1 MQKLTSIY
9 KEISEASTQYGQ
21 LNWILYTTGIDQ
33 GVEPALQKVLSIF
46 KDKKNFDIICTLKD
60 SRLNDLDK
68 RRVEIAFKDFRSFHL
83 SPELNQVKDA
93 IISKSTELSKV
104 LNTHRNQIDGK
115 EVNGTYISEVLASS
129 DDEALRKKAYLS
141 RASVNKKLV
150 DAGFLELI
158 KLRKEYAILSGENDF
173 VSLRLKESE
182 LSKELFKSWSEI
194 TRKYLPNRLKNQREF
209 GKKFLKREELKPWD
223 LRYLESKIA
232 PFLNTN
238 VDIVSFLQ
246 PLTKLYSYFDFDLN
260 KMNIT
265 FDVFPRKNK
274 SEWGYQFTITP
285 GKDSRILANVDNK
298 YHNYFVLLHEAGH
311 AVHYNNIDAD
321 DHILNDG
328 ISGII
333 SEGIANLFGYMA
345 NQEIFFKDFFE
356 EKIADARTQFALL
369 NQWSKMNLLS
379 AVEPILFDHELY
391 QQNLSSLDDI
401 NHLKTKMALELN
413 GIPDCGYEPNW
424 AYLIHHTTHPI
435 YLHNY
440 FMGDI
445 TCEMLKKI
453 FCEKNSVE
461 SITEKP
467 KEFGAFLLNDVIRVS
482 GRHRFEDLFE
492 KISGRKFS
500 LDLLID

>member
-9 KEISEASTQYGQ
+9 KEISTARIQYSQ

-33 GVEPALQKVLSIF
+33 GVEPALQKVLTIF
-46 KDKKNFDIICTLKD
+46 KDKRNFDLICALKE
-60 SRLNDLDK
+60 SNLNELDK

-104 LNTHRNQIDGK
+104 LNTHRNQINGK

-129 DDEALRKKAYLS
+129 DDEALRKKAYYS

-158 KLRKEYAILSGENDF
+158 KLRKEYATLSGENDY
-173 VSLRLKESE
+173 VSLCLKESE
-182 LSKELFKSWSEI
+182 LSTELFNSWDEV
-194 TRKYLPNRLKNQREF
+194 TRKDLPNRLKIQREF
-209 GKKFLKREELKPWD
+209 GKKFLQREEVKPWD
-223 LRYLESKIA
+223 IRYLESKIA
-232 PFLNTN
+232 PVQNAS
-238 VDIVSFLQ
+238 VDIVNFLQ

-260 KMNIT
+260 KTNIT
-265 FDVFPRKNK
+265 FDVFPRQNK
-274 SEWGYQFTITP
+274 SEWGYQFTIIP

-298 YHNYFVLLHEAGH
+298 YQNYFVLLHEAGH
-311 AVHYNNIDAD
+311 AVHYNSIDSD

-333 SEGIANLFGYMA
+333 SEGIANLFGHMA
-345 NQEIFFKDFFE
+345 NQEIFFKDFFKE
-356 EKIADARTQFALL
+356 NFAEAQNQFALL

-379 AVEPILFDHELY
+379 AVEPILFDHALY
-391 QQNLSSLDDI
+391 RQNLSSLDDI

-413 GIPDCGYEPNW
+413 GIENYGHEPNW

-445 TCEMLKKI
+445 TCEMLNKI
-453 FCEKNSVE
+453 FCEQHSVND
-461 SITEKP
+461 INDKP
-467 KEFGAFLLNDVIRVS
+467 REFGAFLLNDVIRVS
-482 GRHRFEDLFE
+482 GRHPFEQLFE